1 MHVILRETVT
11 SLLHGPPTAARTSR
25 CKTEMN
31 LFKRAEELLMKLLC
45 DTMTYFTYNL
55 KTEKKRATWNEV
67 GVGRESIESNCI
79 ESPSEQSGAERRRL
93 VNCELIVSSRVR
105 RTTTTHHEKS
115 QTKDLQAVEPTP
127 TAENITY
134 KFMNCDPVHIINKQ
148 QQYSAKKNWSS
159 DSGFQPSTSSE
170 T

>member
-55 KTEKKRATWNEV
+55 KTEKKRATWNESALA
-67 GVGRESIESNCI
+67 EN
-79 ESPSEQSGAERRRL
+79 QSSLIASSRRRSKAAL
-93 VNCELIVSSRVR
+93 NGVVLS
-105 RTTTTHHEKS
+105 
-115 QTKDLQAVEPTP
+115 
-127 TAENITY
+127 TA
-134 KFMNCDPVHIINKQ
+134 
-148 QQYSAKKNWSS
+148 S
-159 DSGFQPSTSSE
+159 
-170 T
+170 